1 MARMATGARTPLCDE
16 QEMVWS
22 HCGTRALDGMDK
34 AFKNPSSIQSVDA
47 LELFL
52 SQKCFAGGLGLSTAQ
67 RIQVHQFADYRTQL
81 CHSDVTRVKVRLCM
95 LLWHRLN
102 KTFEFTFTKLPEV
115 SVLHINFNTL
125 QTPVTQFLL
134 SG

>member
-1 MARMATGARTPLCDE
+1 MARMATVARTPLCDE

-22 HCGTRALDGMDK
+22 HCGTTALDGMDK

-67 RIQVHQFADYRTQL
+67 RIQGCINLLTWRFGYDY
-81 CHSDVTRVKVRLCM
+81 VTVM
-95 LLWHRLN
+95 
-102 KTFEFTFTKLPEV
+102 
-115 SVLHINFNTL
+115 
-125 QTPVTQFLL
+125 
-134 SG
+134 